1 MRKNEHISIMMNPMD
16 LDKHFI
22 YLSDDMDD
30 LSVFTE
36 EEQKFGL
43 MFLNGLGTNLENQE
57 MLEIS
62 GTPESIFCMAV
73 KSFRRSKV

>member
-1 MRKNEHISIMMNPMD
+1 MRKNEHISIVMNPMD
-16 LDKHFI
+16 SDKHYI
-22 YLSDDMDD
+22 YLSDDMVD

-62 GTPESIFCMAV
+62 GTPEAIFCLAV
-73 KSFRRSKV
+73 KSFRRSNI

>member
-1 MRKNEHISIMMNPMD
+1 MRKNEHISIVMNPMD
-16 LDKHFI
+16 LDKHYI

-43 MFLNGLGTNLENQE
+43 MFLNGLGTNLGNQE

-62 GTPESIFCMAV
+62 ATPEAIFCLVV
-73 KSFRRSKV
+73 KSYRRSKI